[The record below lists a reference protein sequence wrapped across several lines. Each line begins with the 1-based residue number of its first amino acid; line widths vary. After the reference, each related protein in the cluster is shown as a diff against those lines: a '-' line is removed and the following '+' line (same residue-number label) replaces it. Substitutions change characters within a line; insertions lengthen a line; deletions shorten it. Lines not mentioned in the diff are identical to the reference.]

1 MQSILLTTHY
11 LNLYGLGLHNNDENT
26 TIYIYFADENNQLLM
41 HFPVNDYINEND
53 GSLKDFDEFIIK
65 IKNEIYALSQRKV
78 KIDKNK
84 EKELQQQQNSTKVNQ
99 FDAAK
104 NNDMDVDVCFPH
116 HGLFPAEYLNRMFNN
131 IAGYLIDIHAAISSV
146 SLILHCCSIKSF
158 VICSLPIFNCGI
170 EKLLKQRIFIERTK

>member
-1 MQSILLTTHY
+1 MVAS
-11 LNLYGLGLHNNDENT
+11 
-26 TIYIYFADENNQLLM
+26 DENNQLLM

-65 IKNEIYALSQRKV
+65 IKNEIYALSQRK
-78 KIDKNK
+78 
-84 EKELQQQQNSTKVNQ
+84 
-99 FDAAK
+99 
-104 NNDMDVDVCFPH
+104 VCFPH